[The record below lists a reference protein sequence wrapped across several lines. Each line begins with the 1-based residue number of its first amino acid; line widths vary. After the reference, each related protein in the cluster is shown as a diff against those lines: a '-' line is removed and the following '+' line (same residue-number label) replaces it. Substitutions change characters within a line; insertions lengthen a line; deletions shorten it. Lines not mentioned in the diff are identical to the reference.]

1 MPDYDFKSIHIDLE
15 NEIFEINGESVKGL
29 PITELNFKFNGSWEL
44 DYKTEY
50 YALNEKEL

>member
-15 NEIFEINGESVKGL
+15 KGIFEINGESVKGL